1 MTSVFHVASRSE
13 SATESSNRDTIE
25 QETTVVPTHPSAVS
39 TQLGYLIAKFEEF
52 CLLITAFH
60 CSESSLTS
68 LERHTQQVVWFIAL
82 ETKAFVLQR
91 DVRCWIF
98 QANYSPTFEKDSNC
112 AFLVLTV
119 DEYVSKRNEV
129 EEEKKMVLY
138 WLTWW
143 IVIYI
148 LGIRQSIKS
157 QVKQRGK
164 FARLPRTT
172 AVISKMRRVKMI
184 RLNAKVLQ
192 ERGRICQLHRCNFT
206 CYSEHVSCRR
216 IAFKD

>member
-52 CLLITAFH
+52 CLLIMAFH
-60 CSESSLTS
+60 CSESCLTC

-82 ETKAFVLQR
+82 ETKGFVLQR

-98 QANYSPTFEKDSNC
+98 QANYSGTFEKDSNC

-129 EEEKKMVLY
+129 EEEKNGTVLAHMVNSDLY
-138 WLTWW
+138 F
-143 IVIYI
+143 
-148 LGIRQSIKS
+148 R
-157 QVKQRGK
+157 
-164 FARLPRTT
+164 
-172 AVISKMRRVKMI
+172 
-184 RLNAKVLQ
+184 N
-192 ERGRICQLHRCNFT
+192 
-206 CYSEHVSCRR
+206 
-216 IAFKD
+216 

>member
-1 MTSVFHVASRSE
+1 MSHVFGK
-13 SATESSNRDTIE
+13 
-25 QETTVVPTHPSAVS
+25 THPTSGLIYCFGNKRICFTERCAVLNLS
-39 TQLGYLIAKFEEF
+39 GELLTTIWKRQQLCFFSVNCGWICIEEKW
-52 CLLITAFH
+52 
-60 CSESSLTS
+60 S
-68 LERHTQQVVWFIAL
+68 R
-82 ETKAFVLQR
+82 R
-91 DVRCWIF
+91 R
-98 QANYSPTFEKDSNC
+98 
-112 AFLVLTV
+112 
-119 DEYVSKRNEV
+119 
-129 EEEKKMVLY
+129 KKMVLY

-157 QVKQRGK
+157 EVKQRGK
-164 FARLPRTT
+164 FVRLPRTT
-172 AVISKMRRVKMI
+172 AVISKMRRFKMI